1 MAAIP
6 ISLIIGIDVTKYT
19 IMQNSRIIRLVEKA
33 IGLLSVNDEVAYVVR
48 AGDGSSCTSEN
59 FKAIRSPSSK
69 DALLADI
76 SMSNTLL
83 SDEENGAR
91 GSNPAGVLYH
101 VLQML
106 DRRPPH
112 EMWRPVYIML
122 FTDGRPDKPNR
133 APICAA
139 TEELLTKIKDI
150 PKPWGGP
157 LYALQVYVCNFHHPA
172 SMFSQSLRV
181 GWGTPSDAFNI
192 IRLHQDSVL
201 TKASWQI
208 VEYMSKCHKSVD
220 IKDIASMTLRVR
232 IARRAGIG
240 SIDWK

>member
-33 IGLLSVNDEVAYVVR
+33 ISLLSINDEVAYVVR

-59 FKAIRSPSSK
+59 FKAIRSSSSK
-69 DALLADI
+69 DALLAEI
-76 SMSNTLL
+76 SRSNTLL
-83 SDEENGAR
+83 AGGGDSETKG
-91 GSNPAGVLYH
+91 GGGNPAGVMYH
-101 VLQML
+101 VFQML

-139 TEELLTKIKDI
+139 VQELLTKIKDI
-150 PKPWGGP
+150 PKPWDGP
-157 LYALQVYVCNFHHPA
+157 LYALQVYVCNHHHPA
-172 SMFSQSLRV
+172 TMFTQSLRV
-181 GWGTPSDAFNI
+181 GWDAFSVT
-192 IRLHQDSVL
+192 RLNHDSAL

-220 IKDIASMTLRVR
+220 IKDIASMTLRAR